1 MKKVII
7 IGAGIGGLCTAI
19 RLLNK
24 GYEVTILEKENKI
37 GGKLNFKEYNGFK
50 FDLTASVLMTPDI
63 YTKIFEEVDKDYK
76 EYFELI
82 NLDLIYRVNY
92 CDKTYLDIY
101 SDTRKVINILE
112 GIQKGLSIEYFN
124 LISTSLKKYLISKN
138 EFLDKPMIDINEIL
152 TLKSLQSLIQINP
165 ITSAS
170 KYVSS
175 KISNEKLRNYLIFKS
190 MYIGVN
196 PYTNSNL
203 YTLIPSIS
211 SMYGL
216 WYIKGGMYNYILSL
230 EKLIKEFK
238 GEIKLNKEVNKILIK
253 KDRVVGVKCDD
264 KMYEADIVVCNAD
277 YPYAIK
283 SLFKNN
289 INELNYNNKN
299 IDNKDYSC
307 SVFIIY
313 LGLSKKYEN
322 LKVHNIYIND
332 NFREGIESAFRGYI
346 PKQPSLYIY
355 SPSSI
360 DESMCPKGCS
370 VVNIMVRVPNL
381 KFKDIKWD
389 KKFISTFKD
398 KIMLEVKN
406 IKGLEDIDKNI
417 VYEDYLTPL
426 DLKDKFNS
434 YYGNAFGISHKLSQV
449 GYMRPHIKSKNI
461 KGLYFIGSSTH
472 PGNGVSVIIDGSK
485 IVSEIINK
493 DNIRGEL

>member
-299 IDNKDYSC
+299 IDNKYYS
-307 SVFIIY
+307 F
-313 LGLSKKYEN
+313 
-322 LKVHNIYIND
+322 
-332 NFREGIESAFRGYI
+332 
-346 PKQPSLYIY
+346 
-355 SPSSI
+355 
-360 DESMCPKGCS
+360 
-370 VVNIMVRVPNL
+370 
-381 KFKDIKWD
+381 
-389 KKFISTFKD
+389 
-398 KIMLEVKN
+398 
-406 IKGLEDIDKNI
+406 
-417 VYEDYLTPL
+417 
-426 DLKDKFNS
+426 
-434 YYGNAFGISHKLSQV
+434 
-449 GYMRPHIKSKNI
+449 
-461 KGLYFIGSSTH
+461 
-472 PGNGVSVIIDGSK
+472 
-485 IVSEIINK
+485 
-493 DNIRGEL
+493 